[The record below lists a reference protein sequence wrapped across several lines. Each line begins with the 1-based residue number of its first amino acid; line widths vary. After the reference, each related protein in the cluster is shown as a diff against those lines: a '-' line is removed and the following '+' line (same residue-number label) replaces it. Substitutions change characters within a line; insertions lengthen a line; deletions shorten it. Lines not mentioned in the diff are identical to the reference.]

1 MHTNLVFFYYAM
13 NFWFTKGSDCL
24 SAFESILF
32 YVNIVI
38 LSLFWLVF
46 AWYDFSY
53 SFKVN
58 LSLPLYFRY
67 AFVAG

>member
-1 MHTNLVFFYYAM
+1 MHMNLVFFYYAM

-32 YVNIVI
+32 CVNIVI

-46 AWYDFSY
+46 AWYDSSY
-53 SFKVN
+53 SFKVTF
-58 LSLPLYFRY
+58 LCPYILGMPL
-67 AFVAG
+67 